1 MRSLYRGL
9 SAHLDSLWCL
19 LYLANAVIH
28 VCFLKVSRPRDSD
41 HSALYKQ
48 DRLARDAWST
58 VSRPIPAQLQY
69 SDQNGD
75 VMAPSRGTSAGDRIL
90 EPMIV
95 LSGCSKQHRIV
106 VAGSNA
112 IELMLDLH
120 RRGYTRAA
128 ATANCGQPA
137 GQYDVGLVDWR
148 RRTFKTLEVALD
160 WLVKF
165 VSPAGVLV
173 VWVDPQKASANETL
187 RLSLEGRGFVVE
199 DGTVHECGCAVL
211 ARRRQVKP
219 IRKAA

>member
-1 MRSLYRGL
+1 
-9 SAHLDSLWCL
+9 
-19 LYLANAVIH
+19 
-28 VCFLKVSRPRDSD
+28 
-41 HSALYKQ
+41 
-48 DRLARDAWST
+48 
-58 VSRPIPAQLQY
+58 
-69 SDQNGD
+69 
-75 VMAPSRGTSAGDRIL
+75 MAPFRRISAVDPIL
-90 EPMIV
+90 EPMIG
-95 LSGCSKQHRIV
+95 LAGCSKRHHIV
-106 VAGSNA
+106 VAGSRA

-137 GQYDVGLVDWR
+137 GQYDVALVDWR
-148 RRTFKTLEVALD
+148 RRAFKTLEVALD
-160 WLVKF
+160 WLVKV

-187 RLSLEGRGFVVE
+187 RLSLEGCGFVVE